1 MTAFPPI
8 AAIRGPFQTHPSNA
22 ACDRWYAAIA
32 IPRVAKAPRGQGWEP
47 SLRARDGAS
56 TSKGNA
62 WKAAIVPE
70 TRPEFPFPPEGP
82 LNFCPEPRP
91 SRREARGGGGLG
103 TLMPLLASGASA
115 TCLR

>member
-1 MTAFPPI
+1 M
-8 AAIRGPFQTHPSNA
+8 
-22 ACDRWYAAIA
+22 
-32 IPRVAKAPRGQGWEP
+32 PRVIVAGMPQSLSRALPRLPGAKVGSLSCARETVPR
-47 SLRARDGAS
+47 